1 MDGHPDDRTDD
12 EGGRWLP
19 LADAAAALGL
29 RSGEAL
35 RGRIRRNRTRYRT
48 RRTDR
53 NDLMVWVASAD
64 GHPDG
69 RTDVQPAQPDA
80 IPDLRDAELA
90 ALRATVEG
98 LRGQLESV
106 QALVEAQ
113 RMHIG
118 DVRGELGDAKAER
131 DHWHALAD
139 AERQRVDKLLQ
150 QLAEQQARPQR
161 RWWWWRGG

>member
-1 MDGHPDDRTDD
+1 MDGHPDGRTDD

-19 LADAAAALGL
+19 LADAAAVLGL

-53 NDLMVWVASAD
+53 GDLMVWVTSAD

-69 RTDVQPAQPDA
+69 RTDVQPPQPDV
-80 IPDLRDAELA
+80 IPDPRDAELA

-98 LRGQLESV
+98 LHGQVTAL
-106 QALVEAQ
+106 QALAEAQ
-113 RMHIG
+113 RRHIE
-118 DVRGELGDAKAER
+118 DTRAELAAER
-131 DHWHALAD
+131 ARLDRLL
-139 AERQRVDKLLQ
+139 AERP
-150 QLAEQQARPQR
+150 ERPPWPGLR
-161 RWWWWRGG
+161 RWFRRLVEGEG

>member
-1 MDGHPDDRTDD
+1 MGGRPDDRTDD

-53 NDLMVWVASAD
+53 GDLLVWAASAD
-64 GHPDG
+64 DHPAD
-69 RTDVQPAQPDA
+69 RTDVRPAQPDET
-80 IPDLRDAELA
+80 PDARDVELA

-98 LRGQLESV
+98 LHGRLESV
-106 QALVEAQ
+106 HALVEAQ
-113 RMHIG
+113 RQHIA
-118 DVRGELGDAKAER
+118 DMRGELA
-131 DHWHALAD
+131 
-139 AERQRVDKLLQ
+139 AERQRVDRLLER
-150 QLAEQQARPQR
+150 LAEPPARRQW
-161 RWWWWRGG
+161 RWWRRGG